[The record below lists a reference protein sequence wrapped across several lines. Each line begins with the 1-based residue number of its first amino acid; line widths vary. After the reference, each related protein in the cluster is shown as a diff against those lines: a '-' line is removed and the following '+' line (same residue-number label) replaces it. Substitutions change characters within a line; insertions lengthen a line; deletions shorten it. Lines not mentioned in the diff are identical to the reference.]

1 MNANPF
7 ILFGTTHIITI
18 IVIALIS
25 IMLPRIYRTKT
36 EVPKIINDKS
46 YSIYYFLSCHNFSV

>member
-7 ILFGTTHIITI
+7 ILFGTTHIVTI
-18 IVIALIS
+18 IIIALIS

-36 EVPKIINDKS
+36 ESQN
-46 YSIYYFLSCHNFSV
+46 H